1 MKVTHESNKMSYVSR
16 ISNIFFVFSDNDF
29 MEIKFTKTLAKAL
42 DGKNISQ
49 IAREIDMPRNMLHDW
64 VRAKRV
70 PSLSNIEYVKKLADY
85 LGLSLDELL
94 VGDDEK
100 RIISSISFSDE
111 GREYRLII
119 ERTK

>member
-1 MKVTHESNKMSYVSR
+1 
-16 ISNIFFVFSDNDF
+16 

>member
-1 MKVTHESNKMSYVSR
+1 MSYVSR
-16 ISNIFFVFSDNDF
+16 ISNIFFVFSDNDV

-49 IAREIDMPRNMLHDW
+49 IAREIDMPRNLLHDW
-64 VRAKRV
+64 AKAKRV
-70 PSLSNIEYVKKLADY
+70 PSLSNIEYIKKLADY

>member
-1 MKVTHESNKMSYVSR
+1 MRLIRESYKLSYASR
-16 ISNIFFVFSDNDF
+16 IGQFITYLGDNRS
-29 MEIKFTKTLAKAL
+29 MEIKFTQTLSKAL
-42 DGKNISQ
+42 KDKNISQ

-64 VRAKRV
+64 AKAKRV
-70 PSLSNIEYVKKLADY
+70 PSLSNIDFIKRLADY

-94 VGDDEK
+94 IGKEERK
-100 RIISSISFSDE
+100 IISSVSFSDE

>member
-1 MKVTHESNKMSYVSR
+1 
-16 ISNIFFVFSDNDF
+16 

-64 VRAKRV
+64 AKAKRV
-70 PSLSNIEYVKKLADY
+70 PSLSNIEYIKKLADY